1 MARRSIPDFK
11 TEEEELAFWDTHR
24 IQDYDD
30 GPADDIIWDIR
41 PRRKKRL
48 TMRVESD
55 VVGELKDVADDNELR
70 YQTLTRG
77 LIKRSVRELQK
88 VRRSHEESQ
97 ASP

>member
-1 MARRSIPDFK
+1 MARKSIPDFK

-48 TMRVESD
+48 TMRVD
-55 VVGELKDVADDNELR
+55 PDLVGEFKKVADDNDMG
-70 YQTLTRG
+70 YQTLARGLVTRG
-77 LIKRSVRELQK
+77 VRELQEAWW
-88 VRRSHEESQ
+88 SNEEAQ